1 MLRVF
6 CISILLAICSSSG
19 AAGFT
24 HVFFEKSVHH
34 FGFIYESQGEVHCS
48 FTFQNTGRKTLN
60 IQKINSDCGCTS
72 AIPSKNK
79 ILQGDTASMHV
90 IFNPAGRKGTFHKNV
105 YIYSNAM
112 QEKITLTL
120 TGQIIPAYIVQTDSI
135 IIPGR
140 LQLPALKKKKHGKKQ
155 TSSSGK

>member
-1 MLRVF
+1 MLKAF
-6 CISILLAICSSSG
+6 CISIFLAICSTSG

-72 AIPSKNK
+72 AISSKIK
-79 ILQGDTASMHV
+79 VIQGDTASIHI
-90 IFNPAGRKGTFHKNV
+90 IFNPAGRKGTFNKNV
-105 YIYSNAM
+105 YFYSNAM

-120 TGQIIPAYIVQTDSI
+120 TGQIIPAYTVKTDSI
-135 IIPGR
+135 HLPGR
-140 LQLPALKKKKHGKKQ
+140 IQLPAIKKKKNGKR
-155 TSSSGK
+155 